1 MPDIDKVDNIAI
13 GNIAKVDAIA
23 KASISKINGYT
34 IPTAVDNQ
42 LALFDFEDQT
52 TQESQNAIWSP
63 SNTAVNWVNGISAVT
78 DAEASN
84 TGTNWGKTATKQVRG
99 WNLGQDS
106 TTSSSTG
113 PNGGVNPADGTH
125 DTSSDGDRYIYC
137 EATTGTGGVG
147 SNVTAQ
153 NRTWVTRTQGYNFS
167 TTMSDTSLNLNLKFW
182 LHAFG
187 SNMGDLFIYIDTNT
201 ASNHSTATLIQS
213 YESFSG
219 FSTNSS
225 VWQQQTVSL
234 NSYRAVD
241 ATHYIYFVMEGATGF
256 RADLAVDHVELRET
270 S

>member
-1 MPDIDKVDNIAI
+1 MSSVSTINNISIDN
-13 GNIAKVDAIA
+13 
-23 KASISKINGYT
+23 ISKIDNVAISSISAIDGIST
-34 IPTAVDNQ
+34 PADNQ

-63 SNTAVNWVNGISAVT
+63 SNTAANWVNGVSAVT
-78 DAEASN
+78 DAEGA
-84 TGTNWGKTATKQVRG
+84 TGTNWGKTAGLQVRG
-99 WNLGQDS
+99 WNCGQD
-106 TTSSSTG
+106 TTGSSGTG

-125 DTSSDGDRYIYC
+125 DQSSDGDRYIYC

-147 SNVTAQ
+147 SSLTAA
-153 NRTWVTRTQGYNFS
+153 NRTWVTRTRGYNFS
-167 TTMSDTSLNLNLKFW
+167 TTMSNTSLNLNLKFW

-187 SNMGDLFIYIDTNT
+187 SQIGDLFIYIDTNT

-213 YESFSG
+213 YTSFSG
-219 FSTNSS
+219 FSANSS

-241 ATHYIYFVMEGATGF
+241 ATHYIYFVYEGATGF